1 LDKTKIKFLPFIMAA
16 MWLVA
21 RVIAGKF
28 MGIENAKNFG
38 VLSNVLLILI
48 LIFPFGVFQIQKLHG
63 RKAFT
68 FLSDLKDS
76 MKAALKYVLAAVAA
90 IAFYYGVLSNDVQ
103 TIREARIN
111 SFTTEMQSD
120 ENLAKLKSEH
130 PELKD
135 QTREQL
141 IATNTA
147 NVERYVSVQ
156 MQVLG
161 GLLALTFVSFMYSL
175 LAVFFWRSVVKRM

>member
-1 LDKTKIKFLPFIMAA
+1 
-16 MWLVA
+16 
-21 RVIAGKF
+21 
-28 MGIENAKNFG
+28 
-38 VLSNVLLILI
+38 
-48 LIFPFGVFQIQKLHG
+48 
-63 RKAFT
+63 
-68 FLSDLKDS
+68 

-120 ENLAKLKSEH
+120 ENLAKIKSEH

>member
-1 LDKTKIKFLPFIMAA
+1 MAA

-48 LIFPFGVFQIQKLHG
+48 LIFLSVYFKYKNYTGERP
-63 RKAFT
+63 T

-120 ENLAKLKSEH
+120 ENLAKIKSEH